1 MVVLGHKLTW
11 FIKAIQRAL
20 RMAGLSRWH
29 ASCWAE
35 AVRQVKPGECM
46 DTNRHAS
53 QQDQMQN
60 QTLLEGLFQLAITE
74 GADSEDLAL
83 IDQEVYA
90 RLQDT
95 YPPSP

>member
-1 MVVLGHKLTW
+1 
-11 FIKAIQRAL
+11 
-20 RMAGLSRWH
+20 
-29 ASCWAE
+29 
-35 AVRQVKPGECM
+35 M

-74 GADSEDLAL
+74 GAGSEDFAL